1 MNTKHL
7 TVAVPVI
14 LLAAICGQASA
25 RTANTSEKSPTPA
38 VSSSSAVRHPE
49 NAFGSVMPLQA
60 GGGNLHRYSGGPKSN
75 D

>member
-1 MNTKHL
+1 MITKHL
-7 TVAVPVI
+7 TVAVI

-25 RTANTSEKSPTPA
+25 RTANTSEKFLTLA
-38 VSSSSAVRHPE
+38 VSPSSAVRHPE
-49 NAFGSVMPLQA
+49 NAFGSAMPLQA